1 MKLNRTREGW
11 DHVWLEGGLFGYER
25 DALEDIATLFAEVER
40 LRGER
45 DRLRKAVKDSTV
57 HLIAA
62 VSLLE
67 AGGKKAAPSN
77 RMFEVMLD
85 DYRASIERG
94 RQALGDT
101 HD

>member
-25 DALEDIATLFAEVER
+25 DALEDIATLHAEVER
-40 LRGER
+40 LRGA
-45 DRLRKAVKDSTV
+45 L
-57 HLIAA
+57 
-62 VSLLE
+62 
-67 AGGKKAAPSN
+67 
-77 RMFEVMLD
+77 
-85 DYRASIERG
+85 ASIQKPAGTNWLHCKGCEIAYETA